1 MNMPNTLLE
10 LSHFPVMLSEVV
22 KICNPK
28 PGDQFLDCTFGGGGY
43 TKELLKFS
51 QTEVIA
57 IDRDISTIKIAK
69 KIKKDYS
76 NRFSFFNE
84 KFSNI
89 ERVLKKN
96 QKVDAIIFD
105 LGMSSFQLLDMT
117 RGFSFKSKDKLDMK
131 MGLGSISAEEII
143 NDLDENI
150 LILIIKILGEE
161 KEAKKIVKNIIKA
174 RSIKRISLVSE
185 LVKIIEKSKKK
196 NYAKKI
202 NVCTKTF
209 QALRI
214 FANKETSELIEGI
227 TKATKFLKVG
237 GKIIVISFHS
247 IEDKIV
253 KFYFNNYSENKSKP
267 SRYLPEEV
275 DNENI
280 FFESYRNKPMSPSKV
295 EIEKNP
301 PSRSAKLR
309 FALRNKN
316 IFKEPNELKN
326 KFKKYLQLE
335 GING

>member
-57 IDRDISTIKIAK
+57 IDRDIYTIKIAK

-174 RSIKRISLVSE
+174 RSIRRISLVSE

>member
-174 RSIKRISLVSE
+174 RSIRRISLVSE